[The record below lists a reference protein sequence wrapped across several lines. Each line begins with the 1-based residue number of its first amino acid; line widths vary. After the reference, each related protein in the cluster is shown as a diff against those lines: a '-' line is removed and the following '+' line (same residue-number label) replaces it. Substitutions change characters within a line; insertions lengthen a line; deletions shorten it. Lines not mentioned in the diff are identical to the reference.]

1 MAAVLTID
9 EPALRD
15 VEMLCERVRALLAR
29 VDVTEVT
36 LDVRA
41 IVAADAATV
50 DALARVQLSARRAGG
65 AIRLRNADGE
75 LRGLLALAGLEAV
88 LPYGA
93 GYDSGRSGTPN
104 NGKRSGST
112 K

>member
-1 MAAVLTID
+1 LAAVLTVD
-9 EPALRD
+9 GPALRD
-15 VEMLCERVRALLAR
+15 VATLCERVRGLLAR
-29 VDVTEVT
+29 VDVDEVT

-41 IVAADAATV
+41 IVAPSAATV

-65 AIRLRNADGE
+65 AIRLRNADEE
-75 LRGLLALAGLEAV
+75 LRGLLAFAGLDAV
-88 LPYGA
+88 LPCGA
-93 GYDSGRSGTPN
+93 GYDSGCSGTPN